1 MMHGAAWAVR
11 EYGTKRGTGTCKG
24 KGLIVKKAMSMLFVS
39 VLALGLLSGC
49 ATSGPADEELIG
61 DVVKGWTSAALAQ
74 DVDAMLK
81 FYSDDFQNYEFGGKD
96 GLGEFLTDAKDMGYL
111 EDCEIDAENAKTTI
125 DGDGAEVYPVEMSAA
140 FGSATI
146 EFALKK
152 EASGWLITA
161 MEVEQY

>member
-1 MMHGAAWAVR
+1 
-11 EYGTKRGTGTCKG
+11 
-24 KGLIVKKAMSMLFVS
+24 MSVMFVS

-49 ATSGPADEELIG
+49 ATSGPSDEELVG
-61 DVVKGWTSAALAQ
+61 DVVKGWTAAALAQ

-111 EDCEIDAENAKTTI
+111 EDCEIDTEGAKIEI
-125 DGDGAEVYPVEMSAA
+125 DGDTAEVYPVEMTAA
-140 FGSATI
+140 FGSATL

-152 EASGWLITA
+152 EASGWMITA
-161 MEVEQY
+161 MDVEQY